1 MPIYDY
7 ECPVCGERFTHYWRS
22 WQDAAKAGPPPC
34 PTCGHTPSHR
44 TGAQVTVLGQLG
56 GLTPAEQEAEKRQ
69 YERMASILPKETID
83 KLRAGKKKAQEGGGS

>member
-7 ECPVCGERFTHYWRS
+7 ACPACGERFSHYWRS
-22 WQDAAKAGPPPC
+22 WREAAAAGPPSC
-34 PTCGHTPSHR
+34 PACGHAHARRIVSPV
-44 TGAQVTVLGQLG
+44 AVLGQLG

-83 KLRAGKKKAQEGGGS
+83 KLRAGKKKAQESGS